1 MFELRAAAALP
12 LPSFTISNHS
22 NSLRIAN
29 FEFSKPQNFPDRMT
43 RTSDSKA
50 IMP

>member
-1 MFELRAAAALP
+1 MFSP
-12 LPSFTISNHS
+12 
-22 NSLRIAN
+22 
-29 FEFSKPQNFPDRMT
+29 KPQNFPDRIT